1 MFLKKDTLTYGDAS
15 VDLYELSGLQR
26 VEYLE
31 FIQKRTAKYD
41 ADMDGATE
49 TDKRVAYM
57 QMAMEINAWLISR
70 SLFNG
75 DTTQEVDALY
85 QSIQTTWSYE
95 AQDSGAEVV
104 LTLSGLSADAK
115 DNDSDSSAKPENMTP
130 EKS

>member
-1 MFLKKDTLTYGDAS
+1 MFLKKDTLSYGDDSA
-15 VDLYELSGLQR
+15 VLYELSGLQR

-31 FIQKRTAKYD
+31 FLQKRTAKYD

-75 DTTQEVDALY
+75 DTTQAVDALY
-85 QSIQTTWSYE
+85 QSVQTQWSYE
-95 AQDSGAEVV
+95 ALDSGAEMV
-104 LTLSGLSADAK
+104 LVLSGLSADAE
-115 DNDSDSSAKPENMTP
+115 DNASDPGEKPENMTP

>member
-1 MFLKKDTLTYGDAS
+1 MFLKKDTLNYGADSA
-15 VDLYELSGLQR
+15 VLYELSGLQR

-31 FIQKRTAKYD
+31 FLQKRTAKYD

-75 DTTQEVDALY
+75 DTTQAVDALY

-95 AQDSGAEVV
+95 ALDSGAEMV
-104 LTLSGLSADAK
+104 LVLSGLSADAE
-115 DNDSDSSAKPENMTP
+115 DSASDPGEKPENMTP

>member
-1 MFLKKDTLTYGDAS
+1 MFLKKDTLNYGDDSA
-15 VDLYELSGLQR
+15 VLYELSGLQR

-31 FIQKRTAKYD
+31 FLQKRTAKYD
-41 ADMDGATE
+41 ADMDGETE

-75 DTTQEVDALY
+75 DTTQAVDALY

-95 AQDSGAEVV
+95 ALDSGAEMV
-104 LTLSGLSADAK
+104 LVLSGLSADAE
-115 DNDSDSSAKPENMTP
+115 NNASAPGEKPENMTP

>member
-1 MFLKKDTLTYGDAS
+1 MFLKKDTLSYGDDSA
-15 VDLYELSGLQR
+15 VLYELSGLQR

-31 FIQKRTAKYD
+31 FLQKRTAKYD
-41 ADMDGATE
+41 AEMDGATE

-75 DTTQEVDALY
+75 DTTQAVDALY
-85 QSIQTTWSYE
+85 QSVQTQWSYE
-95 AQDSGAEVV
+95 ALDSGAEMV
-104 LTLSGLSADAK
+104 LVLSGLSADAE
-115 DNDSDSSAKPENMTP
+115 DNASDPGEKPENMTP

>member
-1 MFLKKDTLTYGDAS
+1 MFLKKDTLTYGDTS
-15 VDLYELSGLQR
+15 TDLYELSGLQR

-31 FIQKRTAKYD
+31 FIQKRTAEYD
-41 ADMDGATE
+41 ADMNGATE

-57 QMAMEINAWLISR
+57 QMAMEINAWLVSR

-75 DTTQEVDALY
+75 GTAQEVDALY

-95 AQDSGAEVV
+95 ALDSGAEMV
-104 LTLSGLSADAK
+104 LALSGLSADEK
-115 DNDSDSSAKPENMTP
+115 DSASDSGAKAEDMMP

>member
-1 MFLKKDTLTYGDAS
+1 MFLKKNAFNYGETS

-31 FIQKRTAKYD
+31 FLQKRTAKYD
-41 ADMDGATE
+41 ADMAGATE

-75 DTTQEVDALY
+75 DTTQEVDSLY
-85 QSIQTTWSYE
+85 RSIQTTWSYE
-95 AQDSGAEVV
+95 ALDSGAEMV
-104 LTLSGLSADAK
+104 LVLSGLSADAE
-115 DNDSDSSAKPENMTP
+115 DNASGPGEKPENMTP

>member
-15 VDLYELSGLQR
+15 VELYELSGLQR

-31 FIQKRTAKYD
+31 YIQQRTAKYD

-75 DTTQEVDALY
+75 DATQAVDALY

-95 AQDSGAEVV
+95 ALDSGAEMV
-104 LTLSGLSADAK
+104 LVLSGLSADAE
-115 DNDSDSSAKPENMTP
+115 DDASDPGEKPENMTP

>member
-1 MFLKKDTLTYGDAS
+1 MFLKKDTLNYGADSA
-15 VDLYELSGLQR
+15 VLYELSGLQR

-31 FIQKRTAKYD
+31 FLQKRTAKYD

-75 DTTQEVDALY
+75 DTTQAVDELY
-85 QSIQTTWSYE
+85 QSVQTQWSYE
-95 AQDSGAEVV
+95 ALDSGAEMV
-104 LTLSGLSADAK
+104 LVLSGLSADAE
-115 DNDSDSSAKPENMTP
+115 DNASDPGEKPENMTP

>member
-1 MFLKKDTLTYGDAS
+1 MFLKKDTLNYGADSA
-15 VDLYELSGLQR
+15 VLYELSGLQR

-31 FIQKRTAKYD
+31 FLQKRTAKYD
-41 ADMDGATE
+41 ADMDGETE
-49 TDKRVAYM
+49 TDKSVAYM

-75 DTTQEVDALY
+75 DTTQAVDALY

-95 AQDSGAEVV
+95 ALDSGAEMV
-104 LTLSGLSADAK
+104 LVLSGLSADAE
-115 DNDSDSSAKPENMTP
+115 NNASDPGEKPENMTP

>member
-1 MFLKKDTLTYGDAS
+1 MFLKKDTLNYGADSA
-15 VDLYELSGLQR
+15 VLYELSGLQR

-31 FIQKRTAKYD
+31 FLQKRTAKYD
-41 ADMDGATE
+41 ADMDGAPE

-75 DTTQEVDALY
+75 DTTQAVDALY

-95 AQDSGAEVV
+95 ALDSGAEMV
-104 LTLSGLSADAK
+104 LVLSGLSADAE
-115 DNDSDSSAKPENMTP
+115 DNASDPGEKPENMTP

>member
-1 MFLKKDTLTYGDAS
+1 MFLKKDTLNYGDDSAI
-15 VDLYELSGLQR
+15 LYELSGLQR

-31 FIQKRTAKYD
+31 FLQKRTAKYD
-41 ADMDGATE
+41 ADMDGETE

-75 DTTQEVDALY
+75 DTTQAVDALY

-95 AQDSGAEVV
+95 ALDSGAEMV
-104 LTLSGLSADAK
+104 LVLSGLSADAE
-115 DNDSDSSAKPENMTP
+115 NNASDPGEKPENMTP

>member
-1 MFLKKDTLTYGDAS
+1 MFLKKDTLNYGADSA
-15 VDLYELSGLQR
+15 VLYELSGLQR

-31 FIQKRTAKYD
+31 FLQKRTAKYD

-75 DTTQEVDALY
+75 DTTQAVDALY
-85 QSIQTTWSYE
+85 QSVQTQWSYE
-95 AQDSGAEVV
+95 ALDSGAEMV
-104 LTLSGLSADAK
+104 LVLSGLSADAE
-115 DNDSDSSAKPENMTP
+115 NNASDPGEKPENMTP

>member
-1 MFLKKDTLTYGDAS
+1 MFLKKDTLNYGDDSA
-15 VDLYELSGLQR
+15 VLYELSGLQR

-31 FIQKRTAKYD
+31 FLQKRTAKYD
-41 ADMDGATE
+41 ADMDGETE

-75 DTTQEVDALY
+75 DTTQAVDALY

-95 AQDSGAEVV
+95 ALDSGAEMV
-104 LTLSGLSADAK
+104 LVLSGLSA
-115 DNDSDSSAKPENMTP
+115 
-130 EKS
+130 

>member
-1 MFLKKDTLTYGDAS
+1 MFLKKDTLNYGADSA
-15 VDLYELSGLQR
+15 VLYELSGLQR

-31 FIQKRTAKYD
+31 FLQKRTAKYD

-70 SLFNG
+70 ALFNG
-75 DTTQEVDALY
+75 DITQAVDALY

-95 AQDSGAEVV
+95 ALDSGAEMV
-104 LTLSGLSADAK
+104 LVLSGLSADAE
-115 DNDSDSSAKPENMTP
+115 DNASDPGEKPENMTP

>member
-1 MFLKKDTLTYGDAS
+1 MFLKKDTLNYGADSA
-15 VDLYELSGLQR
+15 VLYELSGLQR

-31 FIQKRTAKYD
+31 FLQKRTAKYD

-49 TDKRVAYM
+49 TDKHVAYM

-75 DTTQEVDALY
+75 DTTQAVDALY
-85 QSIQTTWSYE
+85 QSVQTQWSYE
-95 AQDSGAEVV
+95 ALDSGAEMV
-104 LTLSGLSADAK
+104 LVLSGLSADAE
-115 DNDSDSSAKPENMTP
+115 DNASDPGEKPENMTP

>member
-1 MFLKKDTLTYGDAS
+1 MFLKKDTLNYGADSA
-15 VDLYELSGLQR
+15 VLYELSGLQR

-31 FIQKRTAKYD
+31 FLQKRTAKYD

-57 QMAMEINAWLISR
+57 QMALEINAWLVSR

-75 DTTQEVDALY
+75 DTTQEVEPLY
-85 QSIQTTWSYE
+85 QSVQAQWSYE
-95 AQDSGAEVV
+95 ALGSGAEMV
-104 LTLSGLSADAK
+104 LVLSGLSADAE
-115 DNDSDSSAKPENMTP
+115 NNASDPGEKPENMTP

>member
-1 MFLKKDTLTYGDAS
+1 MFLKKDTLNYGADSA
-15 VDLYELSGLQR
+15 VLYELSGLQR

-31 FIQKRTAKYD
+31 FLQKRTAKYG
-41 ADMDGATE
+41 ADMDGETE

-75 DTTQEVDALY
+75 DTTQAVDALY

-95 AQDSGAEVV
+95 ALDSGAEMV
-104 LTLSGLSADAK
+104 LVLSGLSADAE
-115 DNDSDSSAKPENMTP
+115 NNASDPGEKPENMTP

>member
-1 MFLKKDTLTYGDAS
+1 MFLKKDTLNYGADSA
-15 VDLYELSGLQR
+15 VLYELSGLQR

-31 FIQKRTAKYD
+31 FLQKRTAKYD
-41 ADMDGATE
+41 AGMDGETE
-49 TDKRVAYM
+49 TDKSVAYM

-75 DTTQEVDALY
+75 DTTQAVDALY

-95 AQDSGAEVV
+95 ALDSGAEMV

-115 DNDSDSSAKPENMTP
+115 DNASDPGEKPENMAP

>member
-1 MFLKKDTLTYGDAS
+1 MFLKKDTLNYGADSA
-15 VDLYELSGLQR
+15 VLYELSGLQR

-31 FIQKRTAKYD
+31 FLQKRTAKYD
-41 ADMDGATE
+41 ADMDGETE

-75 DTTQEVDALY
+75 DTTQAVDALY

-95 AQDSGAEVV
+95 ALDSGAEMV
-104 LTLSGLSADAK
+104 LVLSGLSADAE
-115 DNDSDSSAKPENMTP
+115 NNASDPGEKAENMTP

>member
-1 MFLKKDTLTYGDAS
+1 MFLKKDTLNYGADSA
-15 VDLYELSGLQR
+15 VLYELSGLQR

-31 FIQKRTAKYD
+31 FLQKRTAKYD
-41 ADMDGATE
+41 ADMDGETE

-75 DTTQEVDALY
+75 DTTQAVDALY

-95 AQDSGAEVV
+95 ALDSGAEMV
-104 LTLSGLSADAK
+104 LTLSGLSADAE
-115 DNDSDSSAKPENMTP
+115 NNASDPGEKPENMTP

>member
-1 MFLKKDTLTYGDAS
+1 MFLKKDTLNYGADSA
-15 VDLYELSGLQR
+15 VLYELSGLQR

-31 FIQKRTAKYD
+31 FLQKRTAKYD

-75 DTTQEVDALY
+75 DTTQAVDALY
-85 QSIQTTWSYE
+85 QSVQTQWSYE
-95 AQDSGAEVV
+95 ALDSGAEMV
-104 LTLSGLSADAK
+104 LVLSGLSADAE
-115 DNDSDSSAKPENMTP
+115 DNASDPGEKPENMTP

>member
-1 MFLKKDTLTYGDAS
+1 M
-15 VDLYELSGLQR
+15 YELSGLQR

-31 FIQKRTAKYD
+31 FLQKRTAKYD
-41 ADMDGATE
+41 ADMDGETE
-49 TDKRVAYM
+49 TDKSVAYM

-75 DTTQEVDALY
+75 DTTQAVDALY

-95 AQDSGAEVV
+95 ALDSGAEMV

-115 DNDSDSSAKPENMTP
+115 DNASDPGEKPENMTP

>member
-1 MFLKKDTLTYGDAS
+1 MFLKKDTLNYGADSA
-15 VDLYELSGLQR
+15 VLYELSGLQR

-31 FIQKRTAKYD
+31 FLQKRTAKYD
-41 ADMDGATE
+41 ADMDGETE

-75 DTTQEVDALY
+75 DTTQAVDALY

-95 AQDSGAEVV
+95 ALDSGAEMV
-104 LTLSGLSADAK
+104 LVLSGLSADAE
-115 DNDSDSSAKPENMTP
+115 NNASDPGEKPENMTP

>member
-1 MFLKKDTLTYGDAS
+1 MFLKKDAFNYGETS

-31 FIQKRTAKYD
+31 FLQKRTAKYD
-41 ADMDGATE
+41 ADMNGATE

-57 QMAMEINAWLISR
+57 QMALEINAWLVSR

-75 DTTQEVDALY
+75 DTTQAVEALY

-95 AQDSGAEVV
+95 ALDSGAEMV
-104 LTLSGLSADAK
+104 LVLSGLSADVE
-115 DNDSDSSAKPENMTP
+115 DNASDPGEKPENMTP

>member
-1 MFLKKDTLTYGDAS
+1 MFLKKDTLNYGADSA
-15 VDLYELSGLQR
+15 VLYELSGLQR

-31 FIQKRTAKYD
+31 FLQKRTVKYD
-41 ADMDGATE
+41 ADMDGETE

-75 DTTQEVDALY
+75 DTTQAVDALY

-95 AQDSGAEVV
+95 ALDSGAEMV
-104 LTLSGLSADAK
+104 LVLSGLSADAE
-115 DNDSDSSAKPENMTP
+115 NNASDPGEKPENMTP